1 MKKFKKSMISDFRL
15 GIALTLAALFVFFFF
30 WGHLERLE
38 YGLYDMSARLRAK
51 HSFAPVSVIAIDEQS
66 IANFGQWPW
75 PRSYIAFMIDLLES
89 YEAKVIGLDIM
100 YSEKDLNHGLI
111 EVLNIINTIENNPQ
125 YSQKNIST
133 IVLLAALK
141 DAEKRLDN
149 DSILSN
155 SIVMS
160 KKVVL
165 PLFFNL
171 ENPIDK
177 SSATLP
183 DYMENNSLP
192 SGFFDDGI
200 IFHEIVTPID
210 VFAKDA
216 LGLGH
221 INIITDR
228 DGIVRSEPLFINYKD
243 RLFPSFALQLAL
255 KYLVLDLK
263 DLQLGKQLKFNS
275 KTIPIYGNNKMLID
289 FKSEIPYYSFF
300 DVINQKIPPEA
311 FKDKIVIV
319 ATSAAGLGVMQITPT
334 AFNVPPAKI
343 VANVIDNIISNDH
356 LLRPNWA
363 LTLELLMLFFFGLYI
378 ALIIPQLKAS
388 IGAIISSVLLVFWLI
403 TGVYLF
409 IVYGY
414 WIKSIYP
421 ALLLVVGYI
430 ALISKR
436 YLLTEGLKEY

>member
-1 MKKFKKSMISDFRL
+1 MKKLKKSMISDFRL

-30 WGHLERLE
+30 GTQLERLE
-38 YGLYDMSARLRAK
+38 YGLYDLSSRLRVK
-51 HSFAPVSVIAIDEQS
+51 SSVAPVAVIAIDEKS
-66 IANFGQWPW
+66 IADFGPWPW

-89 YEAKVIGLDIM
+89 YEAKVIGVDIV
-100 YSEKDLNHGLI
+100 YSEKDLNHGLM

-125 YSQKNIST
+125 YSKKNIST

-155 SIVMS
+155 SIVMN

-171 ENPIDK
+171 GNPINK
-177 SSATLP
+177 SSTNLP
-183 DYMENNSLP
+183 DYIENNSLP
-192 SGFFDDGI
+192 AGFFVNSITSRDM
-200 IFHEIVTPID
+200 VTPIN

-221 INIITDR
+221 INIIADR
-228 DGIVRSEPLFINYKD
+228 DGIVRSEPLFINFKD
-243 RLFPSFALQLAL
+243 RLFPSFALHLTL
-255 KYLVLDLK
+255 KYLDLDLK
-263 DLQLGKQLKFNS
+263 DLQLGNPLKFNS

-289 FKSEIPYYSFF
+289 FKSRIPYYSFF

-311 FKDKIVIV
+311 FKDKIVII
-319 ATSAAGLGVMQITPT
+319 APSTAELGVMQITPT
-334 AFNVPPAKI
+334 TFNVPPVKI

-356 LLRPNWA
+356 ILRPNWA
-363 LTLELLMLFFFGLYI
+363 LILELLMIFFFGLYI

-388 IGAIISSVLLVFWLI
+388 ISAIISSVLLVFWLI

-421 ALLLVVGYI
+421 ALLLIVGYI
-430 ALISKR
+430 AIISKR
-436 YLLTEGLKEY
+436 YLLTERTQ